1 MDQRDQHI
9 YEGLLADSRF
19 VLWASGRN
27 EADRFYWEQWKKSH
41 PDSLDPFNQACRT
54 VQMLKFKS
62 PAVSLQEISERWLQ
76 SKRNMKLRFVP
87 RPDPVFWYRRIAGV
101 LLLPLLMLTLWFYYS
116 QRQIKAG
123 YSQLSEYSQKKT
135 IRVTAPLGA
144 QLDVVLPDGSRAWLN
159 SGSEISYPA
168 CFTQGKREVEMSGE
182 VYFQVSK
189 SQDVFIV
196 NNPGPTINVY
206 GTAFNVHAYPD
217 EKEMT
222 VALAEGTIA
231 LEKDGKELV
240 MNPGEVVFFDASTGR
255 LTRQETAV
263 YPYTCW
269 REGKYI
275 FRNTPLVSILKT
287 LERRYRVTIRLDD
300 PSLSHFKYNATIKGE
315 PLEQILELMTFSAP
329 IKYEYKRQQLQTD
342 GSYSQAEVRLWRDTS
357 KRIDLKH

>member
-1 MDQRDQHI
+1 MEQRDQHI
-9 YEGLLADSRF
+9 YEELLADSRF

-27 EADRFYWEQWKKSH
+27 EADRFYWEQWQKRH
-41 PDSLDPFNQACRT
+41 PDSRDPFYEACRT

-62 PAVSLQEISERWLQ
+62 PAISLQEVSDRWLR
-76 SKRNMKLRFVP
+76 SKRNMKLRP
-87 RPDPVFWYRRIAGV
+87 ASGPVFWFSRAAAV
-101 LLLPLLMLTLWFYYS
+101 LLLPLLVLTLWFYFS
-116 QRQIKAG
+116 QRQIKAA
-123 YSQLSEYSQKKT
+123 YSQLSEYSQKKA

-144 QLDVVLPDGSRAWLN
+144 QLEVELPDGTRAWLN

-168 CFTQGKREVEMSGE
+168 SFTQGKREVEMTGE

-196 NNPGPTINVY
+196 KNPGPTINVY

-217 EKEMT
+217 EKEIT

-275 FRNTPLVSILKT
+275 FRDAPLGSILKT
-287 LERRYRVTIRLDD
+287 LERRYHVTIQLDD
-300 PSLSHFKYNATIKGE
+300 SDLSQFKYNATIKGE

-329 IKYEYKRQQLQTD
+329 ISYEYRRQQLQPD
-342 GSYSQAEVRLWRDTS
+342 GSYTQAKVRLWRDTA
-357 KRIDLKH
+357 KMMNPKK